1 MISRLYENKIGVLF
15 VVLLL
20 LIGIRIL
27 IFQLL
32 QTQLVEPKSSGI
44 LGPLLM
50 QIYKM
55 PWVSFAA
62 STVILLFEG
71 LLLNRIS
78 LDFNILERPGY
89 SILFFY
95 TLLSSSFIGGY
106 ALNHIHIGLFFVL
119 WGIFFLYRFIRES
132 FQKSQLFV
140 AAFFMGVS
148 AICVAEFYWSI
159 ILLVGSVL
167 FFKPI
172 KAADV
177 AVIVFGLFMPYYLV
191 SSVGYL
197 TSASIDFM
205 TAWKIWIVKY
215 ETVQFRWLSN
225 GWDLLLI
232 LSFSLIAVFGLMK
245 FYGNYY
251 RYNVETRR
259 SKLAMSVISGYLI
272 LVFVFRA
279 TEYPIYFTALVVPM
293 TLYLSNYFQGD
304 KLKFWKN
311 LTAIVLLSYWAWNL
325 FHQLSLKGLF

>member
-1 MISRLYENKIGVLF
+1 MLSRLYENKIGVLF
-15 VVLLL
+15 LVLILM
-20 LIGIRIL
+20 IGIRIL
-27 IFQLL
+27 AFQFL
-32 QTQLVEPKSSGI
+32 QTQLTAPKVAGI
-44 LGPLLM
+44 LGPYLVQLHR
-50 QIYKM
+50 YT
-55 PWVSFAA
+55 WLSFGL
-62 STVILLFEG
+62 STLVVLFEG
-71 LLLNRIS
+71 LLLNRIC

-89 SILFFY
+89 SVLFFY
-95 TLLSSSFIGGY
+95 VLLNSSFTGSF
-106 ALNHIHIGLFFVL
+106 ALNHIHLGLFFVL
-119 WGIFFLYRFIRES
+119 WGIFFLYRFIQQN

-140 AAFFMGVS
+140 ASFFLGIS

-191 SSVGYL
+191 SSLGYL

-215 ETVQFRWLSN
+215 EPVDFKWLSN

-272 LVFVFRA
+272 LVFLFRA
-279 TEYPIYFTALVVPM
+279 KEYPVYFSTLVVPM
-293 TLYLSNYFQGD
+293 SIYLSNYFQGD

-311 LTAIVLLSYWAWNL
+311 LTALMLLAYWIWNIAN
-325 FHQLSLKGLF
+325 QLM

>member
-1 MISRLYENKIGVLF
+1 MLSRLYENKIGVLF
-15 VVLLL
+15 LVL
-20 LIGIRIL
+20 IL
-27 IFQLL
+27 MVGVRVLAFQFV
-32 QTQLVEPKSSGI
+32 QNHFGAPKIAGI
-44 LGPLLM
+44 LGPYLVQLHRFPWISFGIATLL
-50 QIYKM
+50 
-55 PWVSFAA
+55 
-62 STVILLFEG
+62 LLFEG
-71 LLLNRIS
+71 LLLNRIC

-89 SILFFY
+89 SVLFFY
-95 TLLSSSFIGGY
+95 LLLSSSFVGSYG
-106 ALNHIHIGLFFVL
+106 LNHIHLGLFFVL
-119 WGIFFLYRFIRES
+119 WGIYFLYRFIKEN

-140 AAFFMGVS
+140 SSFFLGIS

-215 ETVQFRWLSN
+215 EPVNFKWLSN

-232 LSFSLIAVFGLMK
+232 ISFSLIAVLGLMK

-272 LVFVFRA
+272 LVFLFRVK
-279 TEYPIYFTALVVPM
+279 EYPVYFSTLIVPM
-293 TLYLSNYFQGD
+293 SIYLSNYFQGE

-311 LTAIVLLSYWAWNL
+311 LTAMVLITYWVWNL
-325 FHQLSLKGLF
+325 TKQLI